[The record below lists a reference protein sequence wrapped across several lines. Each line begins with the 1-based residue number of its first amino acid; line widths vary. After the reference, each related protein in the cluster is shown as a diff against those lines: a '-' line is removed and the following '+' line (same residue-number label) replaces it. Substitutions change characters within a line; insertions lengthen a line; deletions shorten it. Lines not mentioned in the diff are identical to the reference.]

1 MSGTVYLNISRYT
14 CDAFLLLHQLSNTLF
29 LGGGAASAPY
39 GSSQARGPIG
49 ATAAEPTPQPQQ
61 CQIPAL
67 SLTYTTAHGNVRSLT
82 HWVRPRIKPKSS
94 WILVGF
100 VTTEPQWELHPTCIF
115 KMVPMMFQYLLPP
128 FVPKKNLII
137 QSRFYFFWP
146 HPWHAEISRPG
157 IEQEWPQPLQWQTPD
172 A

>member
-1 MSGTVYLNISRYT
+1 MKNLELNSLFDEPSIHKRYAAISCLKLPLFHIMSGTVYLNISRYT

-82 HWVRPRIKPKSS
+82 H
-94 WILVGF
+94 
-100 VTTEPQWELHPTCIF
+100 
-115 KMVPMMFQYLLPP
+115 
-128 FVPKKNLII
+128 
-137 QSRFYFFWP
+137 
-146 HPWHAEISRPG
+146 
-157 IEQEWPQPLQWQTPD
+157 
-172 A
+172 